1 MQCLIFALSGVIVRE
16 KLLTSK
22 IALSIIRKSN
32 SNHIT
37 FSITEVLFLVQ
48 EIKKP
53 TYQVQLL
60 AFPYLEA
67 KFVVHSMK
75 RSTLRRKIETVGF

>member
-1 MQCLIFALSGVIVRE
+1 MSYLR
-16 KLLTSK
+16 
-22 IALSIIRKSN
+22 SIWRYCERKTTNIQNCIKYIRKSN

-75 RSTLRRKIETVGF
+75 RSTLRRKIETVSF

>member
-1 MQCLIFALSGVIVRE
+1 MLSFSEKTGEESRPLICIKAQVVGRSF
-16 KLLTSK
+16 
-22 IALSIIRKSN
+22 
-32 SNHIT
+32 
-37 FSITEVLFLVQ
+37 VLRFFWMVL
-48 EIKKP
+48 ID
-53 TYQVQLL
+53 QVQLL